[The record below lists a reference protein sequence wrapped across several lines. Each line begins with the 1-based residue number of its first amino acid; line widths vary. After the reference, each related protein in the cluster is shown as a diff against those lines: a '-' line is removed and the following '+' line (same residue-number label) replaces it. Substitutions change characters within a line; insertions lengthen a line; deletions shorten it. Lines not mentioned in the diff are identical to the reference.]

1 MDNKRQNLK
10 SEVMLKTCIFVLFR
24 GTRVNQD
31 YQREVEDFAL
41 NEIAA
46 YLGICQI
53 IMDIIFPHLDNIST
67 IQSIF
72 NTNPQKLF
80 FCSILP

>member
-1 MDNKRQNLK
+1 MDNKWQNLK

-46 YLGICQI
+46 YLGICQFMISI
-53 IMDIIFPHLDNIST
+53 IIPYLDKT
-67 IQSIF
+67 YW
-72 NTNPQKLF
+72 
-80 FCSILP
+80 